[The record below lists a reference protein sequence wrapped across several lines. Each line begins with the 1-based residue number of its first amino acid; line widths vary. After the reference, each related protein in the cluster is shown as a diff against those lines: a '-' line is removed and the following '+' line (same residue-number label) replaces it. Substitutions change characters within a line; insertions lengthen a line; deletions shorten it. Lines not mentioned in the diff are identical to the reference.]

1 MANVEDIQTKVNNYM
16 ALSEPYL
23 GETKVLHYLEVL
35 RDVVGFDKIK
45 EKVVN
50 PLKGRKIG
58 AYYGCM
64 LLRPSTTMQ
73 RWLHIPERKENGI
86 QHGRPDHGVRILQ
99 RSRRT
104 DHRMSALH
112 VQPAQ

>member
-50 PLKGRKIG
+50 PLKRKKN
-58 AYYGCM
+58 
-64 LLRPSTTMQ
+64 R
-73 RWLHIPERKENGI
+73 
-86 QHGRPDHGVRILQ
+86 RIL
-99 RSRRT
+99 RLYAASSE
-104 DHRMSALH
+104 HHNA
-112 VQPAQ
+112 V